1 MVIASDTDCWDT
13 GCVPVLSEPTD
24 MSEYQEKTEAYEYLE
39 SYEDTRQ
46 SLSEAE
52 PANTQDFY
60 WDLNKNKMIQRSEAE
75 PPEYYANTWQ
85 GYQQEA
91 TKTALHVNTDHPVV
105 YPTLGLANEAGE
117 VAGKIKKIF
126 RDKKGKF
133 TQEDLSDLKYEL
145 GDVLWYLSQ
154 VCTALDIDLAD
165 VAEANLKKLFS
176 RKARGKLQGTGD
188 KR

>member
-1 MVIASDTDCWDT
+1 MDLHSARDRGDDHSAT
-13 GCVPVLSEPTD
+13 VLRCGVSKWK
-24 MSEYQEKTEAYEYLE
+24 EKSEAYEYLE
-39 SYEDTRQ
+39 SYEETI
-46 SLSEAE
+46 AG
-52 PANTQDFY
+52 T
-60 WDLNKNKMIQRSEAE
+60 WDKRDKRSGKMIQRSEAE
-75 PPEYYANTWQ
+75 PPEYYEDDWQ
-85 GYQQEA
+85 RYQQEA

-133 TQEDLSDLKYEL
+133 TTEDLTALKYEL

-154 VCTALDIDLAD
+154 VCTALDLDLGD

-176 RKARGKLQGTGD
+176 RKARGKLQGDGD

>member
-1 MVIASDTDCWDT
+1 MVVDSDSCRRTT
-13 GCVPVLSEPTD
+13 SRGPVLCEHTD
-24 MSEYQEKTEAYEYLE
+24 MSVYNKKSEAYEYLE
-39 SYEDTRQ
+39 SYEETIKG
-46 SLSEAE
+46 
-52 PANTQDFY
+52 T
-60 WDLNKNKMIQRSEAE
+60 WDKMDESGKMIVRSEAE
-75 PPEYYANTWQ
+75 PPAYYEDDWQ
-85 GYQQEA
+85 RYQQEA

-133 TQEDLSDLKYEL
+133 TNEDLTALKYEL

-154 VCTALDIDLAD
+154 VCTALDLDLGD

-176 RKARGKLQGTGD
+176 RKARGKLQGDGD